1 MCEKFDLPA
10 VLVELREAGITMMP
24 GVPFMFEMLSRTVQ
38 GPIPSLRKIYSAGG
52 PLPRATFEAFQKKC
66 GLRIGQVYGATEIG
80 TVTFNSPD
88 CEPFDPAS
96 VGIPMEGVTIRILD
110 AEDPRIDQPLPTG
123 AEGQVAIAAESML
136 SEYLDGET
144 VPLIDGHYLTGDLGV
159 VDERGALT
167 ITGRLTLLIDIGG
180 RKVNP
185 AEVEA
190 VLRLHPA
197 VGACV
202 VLPMRLSE
210 TVCRLKAIVTPARP
224 GMELPAQDLR
234 RFARERLSGYKVPR
248 IFEVREALPTSPS
261 GKVLRR
267 LVESQ

>member
-1 MCEKFDLPA
+1 MTP
-10 VLVELREAGITMMP
+10 P
-24 GVPFMFEMLSRTVQ
+24 P
-38 GPIPSLRKIYSAGG
+38 
-52 PLPRATFEAFQKKC
+52 PL
-66 GLRIGQVYGATEIG
+66 
-80 TVTFNSPD
+80 
-88 CEPFDPAS
+88 
-96 VGIPMEGVTIRILD
+96 
-110 AEDPRIDQPLPTG
+110 
-123 AEGQVAIAAESML
+123 AIAAASML
-136 SEYLDGET
+136 SGYLDGET
-144 VPLIDGHYLTGDLGV
+144 APLIDGHYLTGDLGV
-159 VDERGALT
+159 LNEHGALK
-167 ITGRLTLLIDIGG
+167 ITGRLKLLIEIGG

-190 VLRLHPA
+190 VLCEHPA